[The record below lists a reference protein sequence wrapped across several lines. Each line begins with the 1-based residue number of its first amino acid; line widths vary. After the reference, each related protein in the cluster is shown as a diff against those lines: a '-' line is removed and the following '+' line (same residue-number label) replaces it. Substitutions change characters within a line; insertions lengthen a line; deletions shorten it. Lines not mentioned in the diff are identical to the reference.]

1 VNMKFHVFYSTFT
14 NVFYSCHV
22 FYVFNVFYFNLNVFL
37 HLWSKL
43 DAADADGRTTRMMA
57 LSDGEDLVILVTVP
71 HVTKGQL
78 DRQEGRQTDRQNC
91 YGNKAAKALHSSA
104 ATL

>member
-1 VNMKFHVFYSTFT
+1 MKFHVFYSTFT
-14 NVFYSCHV
+14 NVFLFLSR
-22 FYVFNVFYFNLNVFL
+22 FFTFLTFFILISTFFL